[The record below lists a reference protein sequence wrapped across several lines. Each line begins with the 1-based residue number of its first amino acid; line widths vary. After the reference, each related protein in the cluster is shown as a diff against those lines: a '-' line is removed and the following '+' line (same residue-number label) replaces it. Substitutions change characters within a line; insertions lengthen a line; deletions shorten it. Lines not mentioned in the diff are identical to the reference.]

1 MQEEKM
7 DGVLLLFTFRVHRR
21 DESAGRDGD
30 GTWRILLKSSTG
42 HQTENVMRHKGLP
55 AHIKQMISAWV
66 MLSWHYRLKWDWM
79 IMPAAEGGG
88 QVKKKYSDK
97 SLTVYLMHTKFSVLH
112 RVLLCSFAHTLGLHH
127 SISPSGFISPVWLSA
142 NHRWCSEFASHCER
156 TLWAKL
162 PTLSPWR
169 ISELHTKVF
178 FNKWC
183 QNILYGWIQVSYE
196 IIAS

>member
-7 DGVLLLFTFRVHRR
+7 EDGVLLLFTLRVHWR

-30 GTWRILLKSSTG
+30 GTWQILLKSSTG

-112 RVLLCSFAHTLGLHH
+112 CVLLCSFTHTWLASLHLSVWVYLTCLTECQPQVAHGICFT
-127 SISPSGFISPVWLSA
+127 SWKNS
-142 NHRWCSEFASHCER
+142 
-156 TLWAKL
+156 
-162 PTLSPWR
+162 
-169 ISELHTKVF
+169 
-178 FNKWC
+178 
-183 QNILYGWIQVSYE
+183 VS
-196 IIAS
+196 